1 MRGSTTGQYEPIPG
15 SYPAK
20 AIDYLRS
27 LPPGT
32 WVAGAVLAE
41 AIGLDDGR
49 VQPYMVTAIKGG
61 ALVTRRCHGNSRLA
75 EWSLGDGVPDPGP
88 PPDEPLEP
96 TEKPQRPVPTSAFD
110 VERIVV
116 SAKAS
121 STSEPEVER
130 RFKRANTST
139 VPEFRAGLF
148 TDGTLVIEAQG
159 QRMVLVADHVAQL
172 RQLVA
177 WSKP

>member
-20 AIDYLRS
+20 AIAHLRS

-32 WVAGAVLAE
+32 WVPSAVLAE
-41 AIGLDDGR
+41 AIGLDDGK
-49 VQPYMVTAIKGG
+49 VQPYLMTAVKGG
-61 ALVTRRCHGNSRLA
+61 ALIKRRCKDNVQLG

-110 VERIVV
+110 VERIVAR
-116 SAKAS
+116 AKAS

-130 RFKRANTST
+130 RFKRAGTST